1 VHNTLAVNGQH
12 QLVTGSAPI
21 ISSGKKMKFM
31 NAVED
36 LSDVYKGQI
45 KSSQRGIAIVN
56 KSHVLVRD
64 EIETLEKETTI
75 RWTMLTP
82 ASVKIV
88 GNNKVEL
95 TKDGKT
101 LMLEVDGPQN
111 IVMKTWSTDP
121 PNSYDAPNPGTT
133 LVGFEVSL
141 PASSK
146 TAFNVKLIPT
156 SAGKIGN
163 KKIKTLDEWN
173 K

>member
-1 VHNTLAVNGQH
+1 MASLSESHLAETAGQYKNGNQ
-12 QLVTGSAPI
+12 
-21 ISSGKKMKFM
+21 
-31 NAVED
+31 
-36 LSDVYKGQI
+36 
-45 KSSQRGIAIVN
+45 
-56 KSHVLVRD
+56 
-64 EIETLEKETTI
+64 
-75 RWTMLTP
+75 
-82 ASVKIV
+82 
-88 GNNKVEL
+88 EL
-95 TKDGKT
+95 TKDGKI